1 VSGVTSVGGKLSE
14 PAKIPAFRTR
24 ECRAGD
30 RSGEETDKAQVLVN
44 STCVA
49 LRSPGVE
56 HSLGIGAVSERT
68 GVAASALRYYDAE
81 GLITSTRT
89 DGNQRRYHRD
99 VLRRVSFI
107 RVAQRVGLTLEEIH
121 DALASLPESRT
132 PTQDDWSRIS
142 RAWRPRLDEQIHL
155 IERLRDRLDGCIGC
169 GCLSLKACRLLNP
182 DDQAGEHGSG
192 PRYLIGAD
200 DE

>member
-1 VSGVTSVGGKLSE
+1 ME
-14 PAKIPAFRTR
+14 H
-24 ECRAGD
+24 
-30 RSGEETDKAQVLVN
+30 
-44 STCVA
+44 A
-49 LRSPGVE
+49 LT
-56 HSLGIGAVSERT
+56 IGAVAQRT
-68 GVAASALRYYDAE
+68 GVAHSALRYYEAE
-81 GLITSTRT
+81 GLISSTRT

-107 RVAQRVGLTLEEIH
+107 KVAQQVGLSLDEIH
-121 DALASLPESRT
+121 RALASLPESRT
-132 PTQDDWSRIS
+132 PTHEDWSRIS
-142 RAWRPRLDEQIHL
+142 RAWRPRLDQQIRL

-182 DDQAGEHGSG
+182 DDHAGEHGSG